1 MKGVMRDVLIALVL
15 GTVLPSTVMNVGKV
29 LAEQGK
35 AGDRGAE
42 TEQTVSQEPET
53 SAPTQGSELQMIL
66 RQEDGQAVAM
76 GMDAYLLGAVLAEM
90 PADFEGEALKAQA
103 VAARTFARRAY
114 VTGGKHG
121 DGAVCTNYACCQ
133 AYIAPEDYLQR
144 GGTQEDVDWVRSC
157 VEATSDLVL
166 TYEGALIEA
175 TYFSCSG
182 GRTEDAEAVWGTEY
196 PYLQA
201 VDSPGEENAAHYRD
215 TVWFMPEFFAGLLGL
230 ELTGNPEEWFGET
243 EYTDGGGVDTMTIG
257 DTLFRGTELRR
268 LLGLRSTAFR
278 VDAVNGE
285 IRITTQ
291 GFGHRVGMSQYGA
304 DAMAATGADYTQIL
318 QYYYPG
324 TRLERVEE

>member
-1 MKGVMRDVLIALVL
+1 ML
-15 GTVLPSTVMNVGKV
+15 
-29 LAEQGK
+29 
-35 AGDRGAE
+35 
-42 TEQTVSQEPET
+42 
-53 SAPTQGSELQMIL
+53 LQ
-66 RQEDGQAVAM
+66 QEDGQAVAM

-103 VAARTFARRAY
+103 VAAITFARRAY

-257 DTLFRGTELRR
+257 DTLFRGSCGRTDLPGGSKRDIRNSLRR
-268 LLGLRSTAFR
+268 LAELPQDYSVHPGHGESTTLAW
-278 VDAVNGE
+278 E
-285 IRITTQ
+285 K
-291 GFGHRVGMSQYGA
+291 QYNPY
-304 DAMAATGADYTQIL
+304 M
-318 QYYYPG
+318 
-324 TRLERVEE
+324 R

>member
-35 AGDRGAE
+35 AGDRVAE

-53 SAPTQGSELQMIL
+53 SAPTQGSELQML
-66 RQEDGQAVAM
+66 LQQEDGQAVAM

-90 PADFEGEALKAQA
+90 PADFEGEALKAQT

-230 ELTGNPEEWFGET
+230 ELTGYPEDWFG
-243 EYTDGGGVDTMTIG
+243 
-257 DTLFRGTELRR
+257 
-268 LLGLRSTAFR
+268 
-278 VDAVNGE
+278 
-285 IRITTQ
+285 
-291 GFGHRVGMSQYGA
+291 
-304 DAMAATGADYTQIL
+304 
-318 QYYYPG
+318 
-324 TRLERVEE
+324 

>member
-1 MKGVMRDVLIALVL
+1 MKGVIRDVLIALIL
-15 GTVLPSTVMNVGKV
+15 GTVMPSAMMNVGKI
-29 LAEQGK
+29 LAKRCMEG
-35 AGDRGAE
+35 GSEPE
-42 TEQTVSQEPET
+42 TQQTVSVEPET
-53 SAPTQGSELQMIL
+53 SAPTEGSGLQMLL
-66 RQEDGQAVAM
+66 RQEDGQAVT
-76 GMDAYLLGAVLAEM
+76 MDMDDYLLGAVLAEM

-103 VAARTFARRAY
+103 VAARTFARRAF

-133 AYIAPEDYLQR
+133 AYIAPEDYQEK
-144 GGTQEDVDWVRSC
+144 GGTQEDVAWVRSC
-157 VEATSDLVL
+157 VEATSGLVL

-182 GRTEDAEAVWGTEY
+182 GRTEDAVAVWGTEY

-243 EYTDGGGVDTMTIG
+243 VYTDGDGVDTMTIG
-257 DTLFRGTELRR
+257 GTPFRGTELRTR
-268 LLGLRSTAFR
+268 LGLRSTAFR
-278 VDAVNGE
+278 VDVVNGE

-304 DAMAATGADYTQIL
+304 DAMAATGADFTQIL

-324 TRLERVEE
+324 TDLERVEE